1 MQATFVVIW
10 IISVVAAAV
19 VGAFV
24 AHLLLRVRYAAT
36 EAQLQNYERVRQE
49 LQTRETELRQAL
61 DAKARAEQDARRLP
75 EVEQELAKMRSD
87 KMQLVAQLQQL
98 QTQREADLEKI
109 RFLEDVERRLR
120 ETFQALASQT
130 LQTNA
135 DEFLK
140 RARDQLHAL
149 LAQVQGDWS
158 NHKTQL
164 EGLLRPLQDM
174 LQSLDNQVRHLEQK
188 REGAYQG
195 LQEQLRQLAHTHQQL
210 HSTAVSLVQA
220 LRAPTV
226 RGHWGE
232 YQLRRVVEMAGMTPH
247 VDFLEQAGTDQGRPD
262 MIIFLP
268 NHGILPVDAKAP
280 MQAYLVAREASDE
293 QTRRQSLTAH
303 ATAMRNR
310 VRELAQREY
319 WKQFNPAPE
328 FVVMFVPNEACLY
341 AAFESDPDL
350 FEYAMQQRVLLAGP
364 VNLLALLKSV
374 AYGWQ
379 QHQLT
384 ENARQIAQQG
394 RELHDRL
401 AKFLEHFQKIGRGLD
416 SVVRAYNEAT
426 GSLESRLF
434 PTARR
439 LKELGASTSELP
451 ELRPVDSR
459 ARLPASPDN
468 SEIGS

>member
-1 MQATFVVIW
+1 MAELN
-10 IISVVAAAV
+10 
-19 VGAFV
+19 
-24 AHLLLRVRYAAT
+24 HL
-36 EAQLQNYERVRQE
+36 
-49 LQTRETELRQAL
+49 
-61 DAKARAEQDARRLP
+61 K
-75 EVEQELAKMRSD
+75 
-87 KMQLVAQLQQL
+87 
-98 QTQREADLEKI
+98 TQREADLEKI

-120 ETFQALASQT
+120 DTFQALASQT

-140 RARDQLHAL
+140 RARDQLQAL
-149 LAQVQGDWS
+149 LAQAQGDWS

-164 EGLLRPLQDM
+164 EGLLRPLQDI
-174 LQSLDNQVRHLEQK
+174 LQNLDNQVRHLEQK

-195 LQEQLRQLAHTHQQL
+195 LQEQLRQLAQTHQQL
-210 HSTAVSLVQA
+210 HSTAASLVQA

-262 MIIFLP
+262 MIIKLP

-280 MQAYLVAREASDE
+280 MQAYLAAMEASDE
-293 QTRRQSLTAH
+293 HTRREKLTAH
-303 ATAMRNR
+303 TTAMRNR

-319 WKQFNPAPE
+319 SKQFQRAPE
-328 FVVMFVPNEACLY
+328 FVVMFVPNEACLN

-350 FEYAMQQRVLLAGP
+350 LEYAVQQRVLLASP
-364 VNLLALLKSV
+364 VTLLALLKAV

-384 ENARQIAQQG
+384 ENARQIAQLG
-394 RELHDRL
+394 KELHDRL
-401 AKFLEHFQKIGRGLD
+401 AKFLEHSQKLGRGLD
-416 SVVRAYNEAT
+416 SAVKAYNEAT

-439 LKELGASTSELP
+439 LKELGASTNELP
-451 ELRPVDSR
+451 ELRTVDSQ
-459 ARLPASPDN
+459 ARLPASLDN
-468 SEIGS
+468 SEIATEMPTQNPEDV